1 MLKQLSKNDCIKLLD
16 YIELTSSV
24 NLDGDVLSHLFKLS
38 DLFNFEKVVC
48 TYSPLSDY
56 LSPEMK
62 YDYFAT
68 NLSDDYMITYVEND
82 FHLTDPVVTEYFST
96 FDLIHWRTLTDSL
109 YADKND
115 AIDLSEQ
122 VGLFDGFTYGVFS
135 KKNDKHTVF
144 LWGGKSIENNDR
156 TNSIIKYT
164 TPFLS
169 ELIKKKEN
177 KGKRDE
183 LNLTPKELEV
193 LNWLKEGK
201 SSWET
206 GMILRISERTVN
218 FHINNIKT
226 KLNASNRTHCVA
238 IAISNG
244 LIQLN

>member
-68 NLSDDYMITYVEND
+68 NLSDDYMTTYVEND

-144 LWGGKSIENNDR
+144 LWGGKSVETNHR
-156 TNSIIKYT
+156 TASIIKYI
-164 TPFLS
+164 TPFLA
-169 ELIKKKEN
+169 ELIRKLYHKDQRQKI
-177 KGKRDE
+177 
-183 LNLTPKELEV
+183 NLTPKEIEV
-193 LNWLKEGK
+193 LSWLKEGK
-201 SSWET
+201 SSWEISI
-206 GMILRISERTVN
+206 ILKISERTVN
-218 FHINNIKT
+218 FHINNLKI
-226 KLNASNRTHCVA
+226 KLNASNRTHCIA
-238 IAISNG
+238 IAISNN
-244 LIQLN
+244 LICL